1 LLFTCAEVIV
11 MRQLLSPLL
20 VLSCGLLACSGGAS
34 TDGKSSST
42 TSQFRSAGGDRFTA
56 YADPYGDGRPN
67 PLAHIQGNV
76 EIFTVSAEDAKD
88 YGVAQSTDV
97 WVSAWGLPNGTTY
110 PAHVHALPCAPP
122 DKGGGHYQNVAGGPA
137 DETNEVHLSL
147 ASDQGGTAFAEAH
160 TTFGVRRGEAKSIV
174 IHDGLAVV
182 GKLPK
187 LACVD
192 VAF

>member
-1 LLFTCAEVIV
+1 
-11 MRQLLSPLL
+11 MRRLLSPLL
-20 VLSCGLLACSGGAS
+20 VLSCGVLACSGSAPA
-34 TDGKSSST
+34 DGKSQTT

-67 PLAHIQGNV
+67 PLARIHGNV
-76 EIFTVSAEDAKD
+76 EVLTISDQDAKD
-88 YGVAQSTDV
+88 YGLAPSTDV
-97 WVSAWGLPNGTTY
+97 WVSVWGLPKGTTY
-110 PAHVHALPCAPP
+110 PAHVHAKPCAPP

-137 DETNEVHLSL
+137 DDTNEVHLEI
-147 ASDQGGTAFAEAH
+147 AADQAGTAFAQAH
-160 TTFGVRRGEAKSIV
+160 TAFGVRSGEAKSIV
-174 IHDGLAVV
+174 LHDPLAVV